1 MYAPKCTRPQIRAG
15 LAEYFR
21 TVAEWRIE
29 KDIEHP
35 DELRNAK
42 GAEVLREVADY
53 CLTLADYDEVLIRLL
68 ALPLCWTEEGLF
80 ISPQILGATCESETL
95 VNRCAFDGGK
105 PVAFFEK
112 WVSAVERD
120 YPESVKYQLRKG
132 YIDRDEIE

>member
-95 VNRCAFDGGK
+95 VNRCC
-105 PVAFFEK
+105 
-112 WVSAVERD
+112 
-120 YPESVKYQLRKG
+120 
-132 YIDRDEIE
+132 I